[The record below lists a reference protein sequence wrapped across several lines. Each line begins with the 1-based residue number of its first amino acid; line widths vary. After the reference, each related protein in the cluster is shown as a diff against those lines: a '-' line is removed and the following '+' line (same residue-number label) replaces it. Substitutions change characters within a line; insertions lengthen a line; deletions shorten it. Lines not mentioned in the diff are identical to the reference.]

1 MFGQQQQYYSP
12 MFGQQQQY
20 YSPWNALADILG
32 AYWQKRSTEGAMSY
46 ASNPDNF
53 IKSATDNSQQQAT
66 QQPSFLQAA
75 QNYRKTGNTID
86 NAINQNTTP
95 NFQITGNTSGG
106 LNGSILNAAQNY
118 GKTSIDNT
126 AQPAGNIAINN
137 AFDQQKQ
144 DYDQQQ
150 ALAQKAAQQKQYDD
164 FAAAKAANPEYYV
177 GDTYVGTDKNARQAA
192 LQQQQIKQFNDSNQ
206 AFQDR
211 KKSFNDFKAQITPMK
226 AKAMKDLISK
236 YGVNAAKQV
245 EPMINSAIENRL
257 SSMSDDID
265 EQNRQWL
272 MPYLTS
278 DNINTPQG
286 LRQALWATTEYNNMS
301 KRMGLPGMDTA
312 MLGKMLSAGDVAITS
327 KDLGNGVQ
335 FYAVP
340 KNGGTFDDGSY
351 IKPIMSSPKGLS
363 PDTEANLNE
372 RHFEHVTPSGNAEL
386 SSATQLKTTQMRIN
400 AGGARDNSQQLQ
412 AAKAIISNHSEWM
425 KNNFGKAE
433 NEDPNWNTV
442 QQAYGIVSQAAGI
455 GNNNQQQ
462 SNGSSDPVGNWIS
475 EAYKRG
481 YTKEQIQQALRSK
494 GYGDK
499 YDSWLY

>member
-1 MFGQQQQYYSP
+1 MFGYYNQQQQYGP
-12 MFGQQQQY
+12 M
-20 YSPWNALADILG
+20 NALADILG
-32 AYWQKRSTEGAMSY
+32 AYMHKKNTEGAMNY
-46 ASNPDNF
+46 ASDPANF
-53 IKSATDNSQQQAT
+53 ITDPNQQQQQSIE

-75 QNYRKTGNTID
+75 QNYGKTGNTID
-86 NAINQNTTP
+86 TAINQNATP

-118 GKTSIDNT
+118 GKTSIDNV

-137 AFDQQKQ
+137 AFDQQRQ

-150 ALAQKAAQQKQYDD
+150 AAAQKAAQQKQYDD
-164 FAAAKAANPEYYV
+164 FAAAKAANPEWYV
-177 GDTYVGTDKNARQAA
+177 GNTYVGNDQKARQAA

-211 KKSFNDFKAQITPMK
+211 RKSFNDFSSQIPTMK
-226 AKAMKDLISK
+226 ANALKYVIKK
-236 YGVNAAKQV
+236 YGAEAAKQV
-245 EPMINSAIENRL
+245 EPMIDSAIKSRL

-272 MPYLTS
+272 MPFLTS
-278 DNINTPQG
+278 SNINTPQG
-286 LRQALWATTEYNNMS
+286 MRQALWATTEYNNMS
-301 KRMGLPGMDTA
+301 KRMGLSGMDTA

-351 IKPIMSSPKGLS
+351 IKPILGAKKGLS

-386 SSATQLKTTQMRIN
+386 SSATQLKTTKMNIDGANYR
-400 AGGARDNSQQLQ
+400 AGLAASRGNSQQLQ
-412 AAKAIISNHSEWM
+412 AARALVSQHQAGMNAARWAKDSD
-425 KNNFGKAE
+425 
-433 NEDPNWNTV
+433 DPNWGQV
-442 QQAYGIVSQAAGI
+442 QQANKIIANAAGI
-455 GNNNQQQ
+455 NSDN
-462 SNGSSDPVGNWIS
+462 SSSSDPMGQWINQKIS
-475 EAYKRG
+475 EG
-481 YTKEQIQQALRSK
+481 YTQQQIINHFHSK
-494 GYGDK
+494 GIYR
-499 YDSWLY
+499 YDSWVPNTGG